1 MRRFF
6 RGLRR
11 LLGGSRIPCDHK
23 EQAAAFTIKVLEII
37 HKEAH
42 YPRLG
47 YLRQV
52 RKLVNCVFGEE

>member
-1 MRRFF
+1 M
-6 RGLRR
+6 
-11 LLGGSRIPCDHK
+11 LGGSRIPCEHK
-23 EQAAAFTIKVLEII
+23 EQAAAFAIKVLEII

-52 RKLVNCVFGEE
+52 RMLVNCVFGEE